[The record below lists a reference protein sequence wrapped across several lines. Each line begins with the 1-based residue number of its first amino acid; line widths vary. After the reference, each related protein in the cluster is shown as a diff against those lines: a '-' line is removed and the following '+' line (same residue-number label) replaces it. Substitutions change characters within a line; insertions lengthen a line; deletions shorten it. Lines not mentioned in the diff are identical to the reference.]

1 MKTLFFLLLLLFSFA
16 LPRKLLMAT
25 TYPIYYP
32 LFYLAGE
39 VYEVRVLISTR
50 TDVHH
55 YEPKPQ
61 DLRNLKEAN
70 HIFALGLENW
80 ERKLPVPKERLYLLN
95 QNLPLIDKD
104 PHLWMS
110 PKSYQAVVDNLYK
123 AFLKIDPKNQNLYE
137 RKYRELSKRL
147 KDLDEKYRQSLS
159 QCKNRWLVSTH
170 LSLRYLARDYGLRAE
185 GLRGVHGEE
194 EPKPSELFRLIN
206 LMKKESIKSLFVEEG
221 YQEKTAFKVQ
231 RETGAKI
238 YTINTSLYPT
248 KEGDDYFS
256 IMERNLSAFVEGL
269 DCRR

>member
-1 MKTLFFLLLLLFSFA
+1 MKTLLFLLLLFSFA
-16 LPRKLLMAT
+16 LPRELLMAT

-32 LFYLAGE
+32 LLYLAGE
-39 VYEVRVLISTR
+39 VYEVKVLISTK

-61 DLRNLKEAN
+61 DLRNLKEAK

-80 ERKLPVPKERLYLLN
+80 ERKLPVPKEKLYLLN
-95 QNLPLIDKD
+95 QSLPLIDKD

-110 PKSYQAVVDNLYK
+110 PKSYQAVMDNLYK
-123 AFLKIDPKNQNLYE
+123 ALLKIDPKNQSLYE
-137 RKYRELSKRL
+137 RKYREFSKRL

-206 LMKKESIKSLFVEEG
+206 LMKKESVKSLFVEEG
-221 YQEKTAFKVQ
+221 YQEKAALKVQ

-256 IMERNLSAFVEGL
+256 IMERNLSTFVEGL
-269 DCRR
+269 DCKK